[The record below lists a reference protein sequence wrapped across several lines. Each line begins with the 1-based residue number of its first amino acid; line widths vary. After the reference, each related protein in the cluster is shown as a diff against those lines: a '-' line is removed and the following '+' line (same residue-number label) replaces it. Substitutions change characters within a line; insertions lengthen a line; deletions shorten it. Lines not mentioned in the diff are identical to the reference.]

1 MTSSEIEKEVAALN
15 WWQRIELGFGIITP
29 GVADTA
35 LTLTGINLPKDFSG
49 KTVLDVGAYNGF
61 YSFEVERRGAKRVL
75 AIDVDHLAW
84 KDKRPFDLACKVLNS
99 KVESKILSVY
109 DLSPQNEGIFDVTL
123 FLGVFYHLRYPLLAL
138 EKIFNVTREMII
150 LESHIRG
157 FEGNFDKNVPL
168 MTFYANGRS
177 GDKVNYNEP
186 NLPMLKEMLIDVGFT
201 KLEDFGGNYL
211 GSRVAIHAWK

>member
-1 MTSSEIEKEVAALN
+1 MTGSEIEKEVVALE
-15 WWQRIELGFGIITP
+15 WWQRIDLGNGIITP

-35 LTLTGINLPKDFSG
+35 LTLTGINLPEDFSG
-49 KTVLDVGAYNGF
+49 KTVLDVGACDGF

-75 AIDVDHLAW
+75 AIDVDYFAW

-123 FLGVFYHLRYPLLAL
+123 FLGVIYHLRHPLFAL
-138 EKIFNVTREMII
+138 EKIFAVTKEMII
-150 LESHIRG
+150 LESHVKDYGI
-157 FEGNFDKNVPL
+157 DLPL
-168 MTFYANGRS
+168 IAFYGKGKLGHKAN
-177 GDKVNYNEP
+177 YLEP
-186 NLPMLKEMLIDVGFT
+186 NILSLKEMLIDVGFT